1 MGSNKK
7 RQQTISKRNR
17 ERAIEEKRTLK
28 REKKQAQA
36 AKRAAIRDGPW
47 VEPVEEWNR
56 EPVEGEEGVE
66 APVGVEAPEGVE
78 APAAE
83 NGAEEPTAEPV
94 AEQPVEAAPPD
105 AE

>member
-28 REKKQAQA
+28 RERKQAQA
-36 AKRAAIRDGPW
+36 AKRAAIRDGTW
-47 VEPVEEWNR
+47 VEPVEEWDG

-66 APVGVEAPEGVE
+66 APAGENDAE

-83 NGAEEPTAEPV
+83 NGAEAPASEPVTAEP
-94 AEQPVEAAPPD
+94 PVEAPPPD
-105 AE
+105 GE